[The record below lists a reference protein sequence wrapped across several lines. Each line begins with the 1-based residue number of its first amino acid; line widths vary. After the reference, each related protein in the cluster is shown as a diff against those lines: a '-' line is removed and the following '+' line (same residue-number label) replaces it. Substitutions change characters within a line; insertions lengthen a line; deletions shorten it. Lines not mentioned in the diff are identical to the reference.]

1 MSTKSRLLNIFHML
15 YTYIN
20 SYRKILFTIIIVL
33 VFHQNILELLD
44 KYIIPIV
51 SKIPDNS
58 PFIAVC
64 FLSFS
69 LLFIITF
76 NNHLQR
82 DKFVL
87 SYILLTELCIT
98 GIYLILKFRF
108 HYVFFGCFIDYVL
121 IFLIPLLIVESI
133 RIINLIKEFLYKR
146 NDEQH
151 NHVAFELDIPC
162 ADDNLVKERSV
173 YAEHLIRYIFGT
185 FNSYDN
191 SQLSN
196 PFTDNGSFV
205 INVCEEYGY
214 GKTSFFALLYN
225 KLTTQWNN
233 QYISFCYRPWMC
245 ENEKSMVNEFFNIF
259 REELSSYNPQINKN
273 ITNYIRTLLDKS
285 NNILVHFVRTIF
297 CQSSSMQEER
307 QKLKE
312 AIVRIG
318 KPIIVFID
326 DVDRLQKEELLI
338 LLKLVRDTADF
349 QNVFYIMAAD
359 KNHISS
365 SLRDCNISNPDN
377 YLKKIINYE
386 LMLPG
391 NDKLVTTI
399 LENELKSQLSKFVK
413 GENSQNQEERLNTI
427 VDSIINHEEIE
438 SVFSNIRD
446 VKRLINDYILTLTII
461 NNGLEEE
468 IDYKDLFLLTVIKM
482 LRPDVY
488 KVLRE
493 NDDQLL
499 NLSNNIYTFKSEY
512 ANNVHNE
519 KIQIIVNKSA
529 RFMTNKEENIEE
541 EEKCKTINEMLANSQ
556 KSNDEF
562 VAESLRYLFNE
573 RRTLDDEIKIKHKES
588 YYRYFSGQLRKEQL
602 SSLEVRDI
610 LNLDEDIFQK
620 RIKDIHFTNKINS
633 FIARMQE
640 WSKKWEK
647 SQFLFMKKIY
657 LFSKEDLPIEFSKKS
672 YDIGEVEYANETYYR
687 YRLRY
692 SQILYYLYCEKTN
705 NTIDDDEKKLLHD
718 FIMENDHYVFS
729 AITLNTLFGLS
740 PHNLIIKNEELIL
753 WLKELTD
760 LFFNNSIKDNPNPFK
775 DEILDI
781 IPILR
786 GSLIDSP
793 WDKKL
798 ANYLNNNPDYI
809 TWFERIIIY
818 ERENGK
824 FKKNNKYMKQLGFNN
839 YACLIDIINHC
850 NSEIQQDSNI
860 KDLMN
865 LLRMGEIENDVEK
878 HPFLHYIKSKSINS

>member
-20 SYRKILFTIIIVL
+20 SYRQILFTIIIVL

-69 LLFIITF
+69 LLFIITY
-76 NNHLQR
+76 NNYLQR

-87 SYILLTELCIT
+87 SYILLTELCVT
-98 GIYLILKFRF
+98 SIYLILKFRF

-133 RIINLIKEFLYKR
+133 RIKNLIKECLHKR
-146 NDEQH
+146 NDEQQ

-191 SQLSN
+191 SQRSN

-225 KLTTQWNN
+225 KLTTQWSN
-233 QYISFCYRPWMC
+233 QYIAFCYRPWMC
-245 ENEKSMVNEFFNIF
+245 ENENSMVNEFFNIF
-259 REELSSYNPQINKN
+259 REELSSYNPQISKN
-273 ITNYIRTLLDKS
+273 ITNYIRTLLDKT
-285 NNILVHFVRTIF
+285 NNILVHFVRTTF
-297 CQSSSMQEER
+297 CQSPSMQEER

-365 SLRDCNISNPDN
+365 CLKDCNISNPDN

-399 LENELKSQLSKFVK
+399 LENELKSQLSKYVK

-438 SVFSNIRD
+438 SVFRNIRD
-446 VKRLINDYILTLTII
+446 IKRLLNDYMLTLTVIKS
-461 NNGLEEE
+461 GVEEE
-468 IDYKDLFLLTVIKM
+468 IDYKDLFLLTLIKM

-488 KVLRE
+488 IALRE
-493 NDDQLL
+493 NEDQLL
-499 NLSNNIYTFKSEY
+499 CLYNNVYIFKTEFAY
-512 ANNVHNE
+512 NVHNE
-519 KIQIIVNKSA
+519 RIQETIKEASKISA
-529 RFMTNKEENIEE
+529 NNNDVKEE
-541 EEKCKTINEMLANSQ
+541 EEKQCKTIDEMLDKTQ

-573 RRTLDDEIKIKHKES
+573 HRAPNDEIRIKYKES
-588 YYRYFSGQLRKEQL
+588 YYRYFSGQLRKNQL
-602 SSLEVRDI
+602 SSLEVKEI
-610 LNLDEDIFQK
+610 LSNDDDHFQEK
-620 RIKDIHFTNKINS
+620 IKDIHKTNKTDS
-633 FIARMQE
+633 FITRMLE
-640 WSKKWEK
+640 WSEKWEK
-647 SQFLFMKKIY
+647 ESFYFVKKIY
-657 LFSKEDLPIEFSKKS
+657 LFSKEDIPLAYSNRNSGFNKIDFEDKIYYTSK
-672 YDIGEVEYANETYYR
+672 
-687 YRLRY
+687 LRY
-692 SQILYYLYCEKTN
+692 SQILFNLYNITN
-705 NTIDDDEKKLLHD
+705 NNVIDDEKRLLHN
-718 FIMENDHYVFS
+718 FIMENNHYDFS
-729 AITLNTLFGLS
+729 ARTINILLGQYPNK
-740 PHNLIIKNEELIL
+740 LIIKREELIS
-753 WLKELTD
+753 WRKELIR
-760 LFFNNSIKDNPNPFK
+760 LFIKNSIKNNPNPFK
-775 DEILDI
+775 DEILDV
-781 IPILR
+781 IPIIK
-786 GSLIDSP
+786 GGFIDSP
-793 WDKKL
+793 WDNEF
-798 ANYLNNNPDYI
+798 ADYLSTTDYFI
-809 TWFERIIIY
+809 WFEKLVIY
-818 ERENGK
+818 ENAK
-824 FKKNNKYMKQLGFNN
+824 FTQNNKYMKQLDFFTAGNIES
-839 YACLIDIINHC
+839 LIEKC
-850 NSEIQQDSNI
+850 SKSIQEDERI
-860 KDLMN
+860 KDIMSLIYN
-865 LLRMGEIENDVEK
+865 KDFDNIEN
-878 HPFLHYIKSKSINS
+878 HPFLLFIKSKYESS

>member
-1 MSTKSRLLNIFHML
+1 ML
-15 YTYIN
+15 YTFIY
-20 SYRKILFTIIIVL
+20 SYRKILFTILIVFI
-33 VFHQNILELLD
+33 FHPNILELLD
-44 KYIIPIV
+44 KYVIPIV

-58 PFIAVC
+58 PFIAFCV
-64 FLSFS
+64 LSFT
-69 LLFIITF
+69 LLFIVVY
-76 NNHLQR
+76 NNYLQK

-87 SYILLTELCIT
+87 SYVLLTELCVT

-108 HYVFFGCFIDYVL
+108 HYVFLGYFIDYVL
-121 IFLIPLLIVESI
+121 IFLFPLLIVEST
-133 RIINLIKEFLYKR
+133 RIIKLIKECLHKR
-146 NDEQH
+146 NNEQE
-151 NHVAFELDIPC
+151 NLFTFELDTPC

-173 YAEHLIRYIFGT
+173 YAEHLIQYIFGT

-191 SQLSN
+191 SQQSN
-196 PFTDNGSFV
+196 PFIDNGSFV

-214 GKTSFFALLYN
+214 GKTSFFALLYD
-225 KLTTQWNN
+225 KLTAQKSN
-233 QYISFCYRPWMC
+233 QYIAFCYRPWMC
-245 ENEKSMVNEFFNIF
+245 ENDNAMVNEFFNIF
-259 REELSSYNPQINKN
+259 REELSSYNSHISQN

-285 NNILVHFVRTIF
+285 DNFFVHFIRTMF
-297 CQSSSMQEER
+297 YPLTSMKEER

-312 AIVRIG
+312 AIVKIE

-359 KNHISS
+359 KDHLSEC
-365 SLRDCNISNPDN
+365 LKDCNISNSDK

-386 LMLPG
+386 FMLPG
-391 NDKLVTTI
+391 NDNLVSRF
-399 LENELKSQLSKFVK
+399 LQNELKSKLSKYIIDEDSQK
-413 GENSQNQEERLNTI
+413 RENKLNKI
-427 VDSIINHEEIE
+427 VDSIVCHENIE
-438 SVFSNIRD
+438 SVLCNIRD
-446 VKRLINDYILTLTII
+446 VKRLLNDYMLTLSII
-461 NNGLEEE
+461 KTGIEDE

-519 KIQIIVNKSA
+519 TIQKIVKNAAKT
-529 RFMTNKEENIEE
+529 MTNKETNIEE
-541 EEKCKTINEMLANSQ
+541 EEKCKTIDEMLANSQ

-602 SSLEVRDI
+602 SSLEVKDI

-620 RIKDIHFTNKINS
+620 RIKDIHITNKINS

-647 SQFLFMKKIY
+647 SQFIFMKKIY

-672 YDIGEVEYANETYYR
+672 YDIGEVEYANEIYYR

-705 NTIDDDEKKLLHD
+705 NTIDKDEKKLLHD

-729 AITLNTLFGLS
+729 AITLNTLSGLS

-753 WLKELTD
+753 WLKELTE

-798 ANYLNNNPDYI
+798 VNYLNNNSDYI

-839 YACLIDIINHC
+839 YAYLIGIINHC
-850 NSEIQQDSNI
+850 NLEIQQDSNI
-860 KDLMN
+860 KDLMD

>member
-1 MSTKSRLLNIFHML
+1 ML
-15 YTYIN
+15 YTYIY

-69 LLFIITF
+69 LLFIIVY
-76 NNHLQR
+76 NNYLQK

-87 SYILLTELCIT
+87 SYVLLTELCVT
-98 GIYLILKFRF
+98 GIYLILKFQF
-108 HYVFFGCFIDYVL
+108 HYVFLGYFIDYVL
-121 IFLIPLLIVESI
+121 IFLIPLLIVEVT
-133 RIINLIKEFLYKR
+133 RIIKLIKEYPYKR
-146 NDEQH
+146 NNEQQ

-162 ADDNLVKERSV
+162 VDDNLVKERSA
-173 YAEHLIRYIFGT
+173 YAEHLIQYIFGT

-191 SQLSN
+191 SLQSN
-196 PFTDNGSFV
+196 PFIDNGSFV

-225 KLTTQWNN
+225 KLTTQWSN
-233 QYISFCYRPWMC
+233 QYITFCYRPWMC
-245 ENEKSMVNEFFNIF
+245 ENENAMVNEFFNIF

-285 NNILVHFVRTIF
+285 NNILVHFVRTTF
-297 CQSSSMQEER
+297 CQSPSMQEER

-312 AIVRIG
+312 TIVKIG

-359 KNHISS
+359 KNHISGC
-365 SLRDCNISNPDN
+365 LRDCNISNPDN

-386 LMLPG
+386 FMLPG
-391 NDKLVTTI
+391 NDKLVITI
-399 LENELKSQLSKFVK
+399 LENELKSKLSKYVK
-413 GENSQNQEERLNTI
+413 GENSQKQEERLNTI

-446 VKRLINDYILTLTII
+446 VKRIINDYMLTLTVIK
-461 NNGLEEE
+461 NGLEEE
-468 IDYKDLFLLTVIKM
+468 IDYKDLFLLTIIKM

-488 KVLRE
+488 KTLRE

-499 NLSNNIYTFKSEY
+499 NLNNDIYTFKSEY

-519 KIQIIVNKSA
+519 AVLNIVKKA
-529 RFMTNKEENIEE
+529 GRTMANKETNIEE
-541 EEKCKTINEMLANSQ
+541 EEKCKTIDEMLSNSQ

-573 RRTLDDEIKIKHKES
+573 QRTPKDEIKIKHKES

-602 SSLEVRDI
+602 SSLEVKDI
-610 LNLDEDIFQK
+610 LNLDEDKFQK
-620 RIKDIHFTNKINS
+620 RIKDIHITNKTNS
-633 FIARMQE
+633 FIVRMQE
-640 WSKKWEK
+640 WSKKWEN
-647 SQFLFMKKIY
+647 SPCLFVKKIY

-672 YDIGEVEYANETYYR
+672 YDIGEIEYANEMYYR

-692 SQILYYLYCEKTN
+692 SQILYYLYNKKTN
-705 NTIDDDEKKLLHD
+705 SAIDDNEKRCLHD
-718 FIMENDHYVFS
+718 FIVGNDHYVFS
-729 AITLNTLFGLS
+729 AITLNTLSGLS
-740 PHNLIIKNEELIL
+740 PHNLIVKYEELFL
-753 WLKELTD
+753 WRKELTE
-760 LFFNNSIKDNPNPFK
+760 LFFNNFIKDNRNPFK
-775 DEILDI
+775 DEILDV
-781 IPILR
+781 IPILK
-786 GSLIDSP
+786 GSFIDSP
-793 WDKKL
+793 WDKEL
-798 ANYLNNNPDYI
+798 ANYLNNNSNYI

-818 ERENGK
+818 ERENDK
-824 FKKNNKYMKQLGFNN
+824 FKRNNKYMKQLGFNN
-839 YACLIDIINHC
+839 YANLIDIINQC
-850 NSEIQQDSNI
+850 NLEIQQDDYI
-860 KDLMN
+860 KDLMD

-878 HPFLHYIKSKSINS
+878 HPFLRYIKNKSINSLNPKIACESS